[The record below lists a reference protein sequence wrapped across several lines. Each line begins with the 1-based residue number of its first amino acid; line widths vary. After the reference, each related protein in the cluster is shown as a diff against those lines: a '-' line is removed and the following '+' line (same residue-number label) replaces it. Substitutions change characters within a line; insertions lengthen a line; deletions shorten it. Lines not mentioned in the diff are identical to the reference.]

1 MNEAQDWSL
10 FITTLLTLFTLPEH
24 TSSPLDF
31 SGVRV
36 TWCIVLY
43 VCLVDRCLCPFVLF
57 HLAIVLSV
65 LPRYTDSDY
74 TFGIFKLLFLL
85 YVGGSNND
93 NNITTDSFKLVSM
106 KGRQCTRMRE
116 TLVYQHYFTKR
127 GGLASYDLFNCV
139 TFYWNACTKIGEWVV
154 RFICV

>member
-10 FITTLLTLFTLPEH
+10 FKATLLTLFTLPEH

-65 LPRYTDSDY
+65 LLS
-74 TFGIFKLLFLL
+74 FGHCVVCSSSIYGFWLHLWYLQTL
-85 YVGGSNND
+85 IPTLCRGGGSNND

-116 TLVYQHYFTKR
+116 TLV
-127 GGLASYDLFNCV
+127 
-139 TFYWNACTKIGEWVV
+139 
-154 RFICV
+154 